1 MGVALELLNFSGVPL
16 HAAGILGRVGWTE
29 LDTPH
34 PESVFAQTLDY
45 RIDHCWYPYSRR
57 CCRESLVIIG
67 QAP

>member
-1 MGVALELLNFSGVPL
+1 MLRVFWVAWEG
-16 HAAGILGRVGWTE
+16 TE
-29 LDTPH
+29 LDTRGL
-34 PESVFAQTLDY
+34 ESVFAQTLDY